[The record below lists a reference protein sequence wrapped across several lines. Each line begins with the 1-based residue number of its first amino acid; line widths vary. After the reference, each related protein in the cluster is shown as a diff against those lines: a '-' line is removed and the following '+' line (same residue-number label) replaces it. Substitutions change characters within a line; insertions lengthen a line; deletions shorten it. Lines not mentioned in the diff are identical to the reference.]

1 VALKPHSENPE
12 LGAPDDYREHH
23 PEEHPGMWGW
33 HAEFGRFGWVAGV
46 VVIAITLLMITSTQ
60 YNHQGTMWLI
70 IFAVGM
76 AIMLAWQVRAKRNSW
91 RR

>member
-1 VALKPHSENPE
+1 MALKPDSEKPE
-12 LGAPDDYREHH
+12 LGAPDEYQERH

-33 HAEFGRFGWVAGV
+33 HGEWGRFGRVGGF
-46 VVIAITLLMITSTQ
+46 VVIAILLLMITATQ
-60 YNHQGTMWLI
+60 YNSQGTLWLT

-76 AIMLAWQVRAKRNSW
+76 AIMLAWQVWAKKNSW

>member
-1 VALKPHSENPE
+1 
-12 LGAPDDYREHH
+12 
-23 PEEHPGMWGW
+23 MWGW

>member
-1 VALKPHSENPE
+1 VALKPHSEQPE

-33 HAEFGRFGWVAGV
+33 HGEWGRAGWIGGA
-46 VVIAITLLMITSTQ
+46 VVIVIMLLMITATQ

-70 IFAVGM
+70 IFSVGM
-76 AIMLAWQVRAKRNSW
+76 LIMLIWQVRARRNSW